1 MSLYKKI
8 PILQV
13 GFEMEY
19 ILKNLGFVCALGDNH
34 TDIIENARK
43 GDTSAMFSEDVI
55 VGGEKVP
62 FGKAPVAK
70 THDLRMYDLIDVAL
84 GQISADIELL
94 KQNYDANR
102 LGIIIGSSNT
112 GVSEAQ
118 KRIETA
124 FQNGVSIEKDVIV
137 ELELGTPSQYI
148 REKTGFMGPTFT
160 VSTACSSSLKVFES
174 ARKLIENGF
183 CDAVLVGGVDGRC
196 DFALNGFDALS
207 ALSKKHTNP
216 MSKNRDGINL
226 GEGAALF
233 ILERGYCGVK
243 LLGIGESSDAYHLTS
258 PDPTGTGAIFSMNRA
273 LVDAKL
279 EPKDIDFIN
288 MHGTGTVA
296 NDAMESLAIN
306 TVFGE
311 NVLCASTKPL
321 TGHTLGAAGAISM
334 GLSWLMLKYNFII
347 PHIFDGEYADDCSK
361 IKLAQIGET
370 REINRILCNAF
381 AFGGSNTS
389 LIMGN

>member
-124 FQNGVSIEKDVIV
+124 FQNGVSIEKDVIG
-137 ELELGTPSQYI
+137 ELELGMPSQYI

-196 DFALNGFDALS
+196 DFSLNGFDALS

-233 ILERGYCGVK
+233 ILERGCCGIK

>member
-124 FQNGVSIEKDVIV
+124 FQNGVSIEKDVIG
-137 ELELGTPSQYI
+137 ELELGMPSQYI

-233 ILERGYCGVK
+233 ILERGCCGIK

-296 NDAMESLAIN
+296 NDVMESLAIN